1 MLGMPEYAQ
10 VCLKHT
16 KEVSVEIQTVRLDKE
31 TLVALRKIAEKQERT
46 VGWLIRKAVEDF
58 VARDKGG
65 KH

>member
-1 MLGMPEYAQ
+1 
-10 VCLKHT
+10 
-16 KEVSVEIQTVRLDKE
+16 VEIQTVRLDKE